1 MQINLNTNYCS
12 TPKQNPAF
20 GSIKLYGG
28 SADVLKKVLKPEEW
42 LEFKEIAAN
51 AAKNNDA
58 DAIFWSRGSKKLVGR
73 AVTQYNEISKDYS
86 QRLFEGTLSF
96 VKRVCGNADTIGEK
110 FRQQKQINNDMDAI
124 LDNLK

>member
-1 MQINLNTNYCS
+1 MQTNLTTNMSS

-51 AAKNNDA
+51 AAKNTDA
-58 DAIFWSRGSKKLVGR
+58 DAIFWAKGSKKLIGR
-73 AVTQYNEISKDYS
+73 AATPYSEISKDYS

-96 VKRVCGNADTIGEK
+96 IKRVCGQADTIGEK
-110 FRQQKQINNDMDAI
+110 FRQKQNLNIDVDDI
-124 LDNLK
+124 IKNLK